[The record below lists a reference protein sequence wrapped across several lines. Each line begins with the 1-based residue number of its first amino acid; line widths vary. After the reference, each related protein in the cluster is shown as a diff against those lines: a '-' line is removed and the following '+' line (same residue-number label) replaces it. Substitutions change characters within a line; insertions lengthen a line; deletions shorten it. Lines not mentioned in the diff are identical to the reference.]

1 MAFESIDEFKK
12 FADKEKIACTDEELK
27 QVWSQVQSQND
38 SGDGALDDGTLDDVV
53 GGVAASPLLDEDGRL
68 EPAKGK

>member
-38 SGDGALDDGTLDDVV
+38 SGDGALDDVV